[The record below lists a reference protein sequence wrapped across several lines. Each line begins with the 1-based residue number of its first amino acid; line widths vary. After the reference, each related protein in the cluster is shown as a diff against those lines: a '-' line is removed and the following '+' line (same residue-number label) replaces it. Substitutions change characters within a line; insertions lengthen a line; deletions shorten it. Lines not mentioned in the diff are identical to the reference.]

1 MTLRHLHWTFLV
13 ACALAAMGCAGGKSV
28 ASSAPE
34 WTFNSP
40 VLPAHYVGIG
50 SASKLIHPLNA
61 DAVAKQQALD
71 NMSRD
76 IRVQVQ
82 SSSTV
87 STLQINGWLSESFS
101 AQSTS
106 TTQEDL
112 EGFELVDT
120 YSTETEVL
128 VYYRLSKAL
137 ARRDYSDV
145 SPEIEIIMRA

>member
-1 MTLRHLHWTFLV
+1 MTLRHLLWTLTV
-13 ACALAAMGCAGGKSV
+13 ASMVAATGCAGGKKV

-40 VLPAHYVGIG
+40 VLSAHYVGIG
-50 SASKLIHPLNA
+50 SASKLIHPLDA

-82 SSSTV
+82 STSTA
-87 STLQINGWLSESFS
+87 STLQINSWLSESFS

-120 YSTETEVL
+120 YST
-128 VYYRLSKAL
+128 
-137 ARRDYSDV
+137 
-145 SPEIEIIMRA
+145 